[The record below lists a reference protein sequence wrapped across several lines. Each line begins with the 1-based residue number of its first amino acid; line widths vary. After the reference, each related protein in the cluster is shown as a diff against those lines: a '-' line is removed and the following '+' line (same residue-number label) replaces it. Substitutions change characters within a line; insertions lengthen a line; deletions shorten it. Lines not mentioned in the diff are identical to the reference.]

1 MTHRLF
7 LKLCLIIAT
16 GVVALFYLINL
27 LTSHTE
33 DGMSY
38 IEQKDREILRTWGK
52 QAESLYLTGDKKAL
66 NSWINELEKNEN
78 TWVSIATYQV
88 GYIAGNK
95 EKKRLYDGYHLGRS
109 VDWKIHLYFEEN
121 PVMQLPFTNSNVSFL
136 IQLPDRMRP
145 GVYLQQTQ
153 ITMQIIVP
161 AILLIFLTYL
171 LYSYIMKPLSQ
182 LQAATRSFSKGN
194 FEVRATKLM
203 GNRHDEFSELAHSF
217 DQMAIKIGEQIIS
230 QRQLIRDLSHELRT
244 PLTRLDIAL
253 AQEKEQEYV
262 HLSPNIERI
271 NRESRHIRKLV
282 EDTLTLAWL
291 ENENPQLQQ
300 ESVDIVDLLDVL
312 VDDARFEFSDRLV
325 QCNLPNTALIKNSS
339 HRAAGQALE
348 NILRNAL
355 RYTPVGKKVF
365 ITVKD
370 SAEYNLKNNSDSYI
384 VCIEDQGTGVPKK
397 YLETIFKP
405 FFRVD
410 KSREATNDSFGL
422 GLALAKRQLLAVR
435 ATVVA
440 TTAINGGLCMIITF
454 PKV

>member
-217 DQMAIKIGEQIIS
+217 DQMAIQIGEQIIS

-370 SAEYNLKNNSDSYI
+370 SAEYNLKNTSDSYI

-435 ATVVA
+435 ATVAA
-440 TTAINGGLCMIITF
+440 TTAIDGGLCMIITF